1 MNNERLTQSAKERQ
15 DKAEDTVFNILLV
28 LTALMLAFC
37 LGYYVAINKALSL
50 VGTIAN

>member
-1 MNNERLTQSAKERQ
+1 MNENNITQSAKERQ
-15 DKAEDTVFNILLV
+15 EKAEDIVFIVLSL

-37 LGYYVAINKALSL
+37 LGYYLAMREALAL